1 MAVASHLERRG
12 SVYYWRRR
20 LPEVLAQRLNQ
31 RCIVVSLRTRE
42 RKSARYLAAQLDA
55 AAEKMMASPPA
66 QWITKDQLKDF
77 FRRSFAIHEEIIR
90 RADSMP
96 GSGPVDIDLDRRAAQ
111 YNGWAFRIIAERGLP
126 ACVDDADRERMRDD
140 GCSEAVIAT
149 VEGLVKWY
157 GAPARVAH
165 MTSSIAQILDQV
177 GAPATADN
185 VARVEKLYA
194 RAQSEAAFATIP
206 SETDEFDI
214 AALVEDVRA
223 APPDIL
229 RPRTG
234 AVVSRATAM
243 EHIGEY
249 FEELRPAVAV
259 AAPKPDRSVLDTAR
273 DLAEDKKAAEEW
285 TEKTASQ
292 FLSICDL
299 FARFM
304 SQELK
309 LRGVSELESKHLL
322 AFNRFL
328 LHDIA
333 KSYGKS
339 PSDLTATITHLKD
352 KAGSMAP
359 GQRGLSAGTRARHY
373 TFLDQ
378 LLGRARMEGS
388 RIDPQ
393 LKFSDHKPKAS
404 GRARE
409 EREIPKQAT
418 IAELFKAPVFH
429 GCKSWE
435 RPFEPGERIHHRAAY
450 FGPLFAY
457 YHGMRREEFCGL
469 TVDDLRSVTEEGE
482 AAPHIKVWDN
492 TIRRLKNDQ
501 SRRFLP
507 IHPELLRLGIMQYAA
522 RIKELG
528 YTHLFPELRSPT
540 SRSPLGDRYYDEWSQ
555 AKLAGTSAHPL
566 RHAFND
572 ELKQSRV
579 TEEMRADM
587 MGHGGKSETSERY
600 ANAFKLSAQAQD
612 MEKIPVL
619 TSSIPVAAISI
630 IPWVEAQQDAPWSRP
645 SRKKVR

>member
-12 SVYYWRRR
+12 AVYYWRRR
-20 LPEVLAQRLNQ
+20 LPEGLAQRLNQ
-31 RCIVVSLRTRE
+31 RWIVVSLRTRE

-96 GSGPVDIDLDRRAAQ
+96 GSGPADVEVERRAAQ
-111 YNGWAFRIIAERGLP
+111 YNGWTFRIIAEQGLP
-126 ACVDDADRERMRDD
+126 ACVGDADRERMRAE
-140 GCSEAVIAT
+140 GCSEIEIAT
-149 VEGLVKWY
+149 VVGLVEWHS
-157 GAPARVAH
+157 APLRVAH
-165 MTSSIAQILDQV
+165 MLRSIGQILVEV
-177 GAPATADN
+177 GAPDTADN
-185 VARVEKLYA
+185 VARVERLYA

-214 AALVEDVRA
+214 AALIGEVRA
-223 APPDIL
+223 APPDIF
-229 RPRTG
+229 RSRTG
-234 AVVSRATAM
+234 PVVSRATAM

-249 FEELRPAVAV
+249 FEKPKPAR
-259 AAPKPDRSVLDTAR
+259 AAPVPARSILDIAR
-273 DLAEDKKAAEEW
+273 DLAGDKKTAEEW

-299 FARFM
+299 FARFT

-309 LRGVSELESKHLL
+309 LDSLAGLESQHLL

-339 PSDLTATITHLKD
+339 PSDLTATIAQLRS
-352 KAGSMAP
+352 KASTM
-359 GQRGLSAGTRARHY
+359 QRSQLGLLAGTRARHY

-378 LLGRARMEGS
+378 LLGCARMEGL

-393 LKFSDHKPKAS
+393 LKFSDYKPKAS

-409 EREIPKQAT
+409 QREIPKQT
-418 IAELFKAPVFH
+418 KIAELFNGRVFH
-429 GCKSWE
+429 GCRSWE
-435 RPFEPGERIHHRAAY
+435 RPFEPGGWIYHRAAY

-457 YHGMRREEFCGL
+457 YQGMRREEFCGL
-469 TVDDLRSVTEEGE
+469 AVEDIRSVTEEGE
-482 AAPHIKVWDN
+482 TVPHIKVWDN
-492 TIRRLKNDQ
+492 DIRRLKNTQ

-507 IHPELLRLGIMQYAA
+507 IHPELLRLGIMDYTA

-528 YTHLFPELRSPT
+528 YMHLFPELRSPT
-540 SRSPLGDRYYDEWSQ
+540 SRSPLGDRYYDEWSK
-555 AKLAGTSAHPL
+555 AKMAGTSAHPL

-572 ELKQSRV
+572 ELKQRRV

-587 MGHGGKSETSERY
+587 MGHGGRSETSERY

-619 TSSIPVAAISI
+619 TSSIPQVPISI
-630 IPWVEAQQDAPWSRP
+630 IPWVEAHQEAPWSRP
-645 SRKKVR
+645 SRKR